1 MRALAA
7 LFFECARA
15 RRPLALTRALF
26 SAPLSPRG
34 SLLKYYRY
42 KKEGSLAG
50 WCGIPADAAA
60 SAGGAEIDEDNTAIS
75 AIMTLSRDCA
85 VISLEDTRQD
95 AINIMAAR
103 RVRHLVRRRAL
114 SIVVSPSRSR
124 DPTAP
129 PRRVARP

>member
-1 MRALAA
+1 M
-7 LFFECARA
+7 
-15 RRPLALTRALF
+15 
-26 SAPLSPRG
+26 
-34 SLLKYYRY
+34 LKYYRY
-42 KKEGSLAG
+42 KKEGTLAG
-50 WCGIPADAAA
+50 WRGIPSDAAA
-60 SAGGAEIDEDNTAIS
+60 SADGEAGAGSIDEDSTAIHE
-75 AIMTLSRDCA
+75 IMTLSRDCA

-129 PRRVARP
+129 PRRVARARALLTSRASLPQSPSSA